1 MPICTV
7 GSSLT
12 ARKAGHRAEVA
23 AVSAP
28 NVRCARAHRRFLL
41 EKGTVG
47 FFLRGIASQN
57 AGAHRR
63 IVVLC
68 LKRARSGLSGRESRP
83 ESTIRPCRSAFSA
96 RNGQPKAAD
105 GERLHFRECGG
116 SCERRW
122 PFGHLAFGWAGCG
135 GAATFSAGP
144 NERGPDDE
152 RSTGPLL
159 RGEARRG
166 RLPGFGAGPWR
177 RLPAAQW
184 PRAAVASLRRRGGWD
199 RPRRAGRRPIP
210 PPHRGALAG
219 YGRPAWPRCSRR
231 GSSRSPR
238 RRPAPR

>member
-12 ARKAGHRAEVA
+12 ARKTGHRAEVA

-28 NVRCARAHRRFLL
+28 NVRRAWAHRRFLL

-63 IVVLC
+63 IVVLRR
-68 LKRARSGLSGRESRP
+68 KKARSGLSGRESRP

-105 GERLHFRECGG
+105 GERLHFWECGS

-135 GAATFSAGP
+135 GAAIFSAGS

-159 RGEARRG
+159 RGRG
-166 RLPGFGAGPWR
+166 WGKANAPGSEPAPGAGF
-177 RLPAAQW
+177 
-184 PRAAVASLRRRGGWD
+184 
-199 RPRRAGRRPIP
+199 RRPNGP
-210 PPHRGALAG
+210 A
-219 YGRPAWPRCSRR
+219 RPL
-231 GSSRSPR
+231 
-238 RRPAPR
+238 RPSGEGGGTGPVAQGGDRYLHHIEELLLGMDAQLGIDA

>member
-68 LKRARSGLSGRESRP
+68 RKRARSGLSGRESRP

-135 GAATFSAGP
+135 GAATFSAGS

-152 RSTGPLL
+152 WSTGPLL

-166 RLPGFGAGPWR
+166 VQSRPIALAFGGPMAPR
-177 RLPAAQW
+177 GRCVPQAKGVGPA
-184 PRAAVASLRRRGGWD
+184 PSRRAAIDTSTT
-199 RPRRAGRRPIP
+199 
-210 PPHRGALAG
+210 
-219 YGRPAWPRCSRR
+219 
-231 GSSRSPR
+231 SRSSCWVWTPSL
-238 RRPAPR
+238 A

>member
-12 ARKAGHRAEVA
+12 ASKAGHRAEVV

-41 EKGTVG
+41 EKGMVG

-68 LKRARSGLSGRESRP
+68 RKRARSGLSGRESRP
-83 ESTIRPCRSAFSA
+83 ESTIRPCRSAFFA

-135 GAATFSAGP
+135 GAAIFSAGS

-166 RLPGFGAGPWR
+166 RLPRFRAGP
-177 RLPAAQW
+177 
-184 PRAAVASLRRRGGWD
+184 
-199 RPRRAGRRPIP
+199 
-210 PPHRGALAG
+210 
-219 YGRPAWPRCSRR
+219 
-231 GSSRSPR
+231 
-238 RRPAPR
+238 

>member
-63 IVVLC
+63 IVVLRR
-68 LKRARSGLSGRESRP
+68 KKARSGLSGRESRP

-105 GERLHFRECGG
+105 GERLHFWECGG

-135 GAATFSAGP
+135 GAAIFSAGS

-152 RSTGPLL
+152 WSTGPLL
-159 RGEARRG
+159 RGEARGAPARVRSRPLALAFDGPMAPRG
-166 RLPGFGAGPWR
+166 RCVPQAKGVGPAPSR
-177 RLPAAQW
+177 
-184 PRAAVASLRRRGGWD
+184 RAATDTSTT
-199 RPRRAGRRPIP
+199 
-210 PPHRGALAG
+210 
-219 YGRPAWPRCSRR
+219 
-231 GSSRSPR
+231 SRSSCWVWTPSL
-238 RRPAPR
+238 A